1 MRQRESLR
9 KNLSQKR
16 DSVTSF
22 SAREAG
28 RFQTDFGLIF
38 CGRGVPPEPE
48 NYQVARLDVFSRLR
62 QSPSFNQQFP
72 KTIFYYQNA
81 ACKFRTLTLMGLM
94 RRRRRTRR
102 RKGS

>member
-1 MRQRESLR
+1 MRCGAAERVAPEKLVT
-9 KNLSQKR
+9 KR

-62 QSPSFNQQFP
+62 QRVLPSINNFLNYILLP
-72 KTIFYYQNA
+72 E
-81 ACKFRTLTLMGLM
+81 RSM
-94 RRRRRTRR
+94 
-102 RKGS
+102 